1 MSKRLARPLPPIVR
15 AVLPGGGAALGLAL
29 MLLALPFA

>member
-1 MSKRLARPLPPIVR
+1 MSERLSQPLPPIVQ
-15 AVLPGGGAALGLAL
+15 AILPGGGAALGLVL